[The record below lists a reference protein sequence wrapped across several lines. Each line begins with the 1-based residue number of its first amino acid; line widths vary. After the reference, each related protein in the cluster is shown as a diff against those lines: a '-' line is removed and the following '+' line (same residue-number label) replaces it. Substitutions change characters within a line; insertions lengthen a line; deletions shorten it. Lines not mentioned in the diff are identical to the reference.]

1 MSRQQRRRIAEET
14 IQITHRGWYY
24 RNGKRIDLPHADFSA
39 AILIGAEEAERC
51 GNMIGTDGTASST
64 PDIYVLDV
72 DSFACA
78 EEMDGALVM
87 NFANAHVPGGGFR
100 NGANAQ
106 EECLCR
112 ESTLYCSISS
122 ETASGMY
129 SYNNRRRRAC
139 ASDYMV
145 LSPNVCVFRDLHDN
159 LLDKPF
165 LTSVITVPAP
175 NRNGAAKD
183 VSRSALTR
191 VMKARL
197 RKMFAAAAAHGYTS
211 LVLGAWGCGAFGHNP
226 YNVAKYFYD
235 VLIDEGYH
243 NCFETIA
250 FAIIDRGEKKNFH
263 AFADV
268 FQDVATVCTGDMP
281 KTMPL
286 DPGFYQTNYPFVM
299 YNFSQENISQENI
312 GYSYG
317 TTKNGIPFMAEIW
330 EQSDGDRAVAF
341 YLPVIEDFMK
351 LAGVPLVNEETGTET
366 FFIKKPVKAF
376 HALCVDM
383 ADHGMVE
390 DLSILF
396 AYVTFLE
403 DCDLLTFSTELQNA
417 YGFLLADVMGH
428 DLIAITISLTIDG
441 EEAASTP
448 LSWIPFH
455 HLSPKKKHLR
465 LV

>member
-1 MSRQQRRRIAEET
+1 MSSRQRRQVAEET
-14 IQITHRGWYY
+14 IQITQQGWYCKH
-24 RNGKRIDLPHADFSA
+24 GKRIDLQHEDFSA
-39 AILIGAEEAERC
+39 AILVDAKEAKRC
-51 GNMIGTDGTASST
+51 KDMMDTDKSGSSS
-64 PDIYVLDV
+64 PDIYILDV

-78 EEMDGALVM
+78 EGMDGALVM

-112 ESTLYCSISS
+112 ESTLYRSINSN
-122 ETASGMY
+122 TAVGMY
-129 SYNNRRRRAC
+129 SYNNRRKSAC
-139 ASDYMV
+139 ASDYMI

-159 LLDKPF
+159 FLDVPF

-183 VSRSALTR
+183 VSMTMLAR

-197 RKMFAAAAAHGYTS
+197 RKMFVVAAAHGYSS
-211 LVLGAWGCGAFGHNP
+211 LILGAWGCGAFGHNS
-226 YNVAKYFYD
+226 YDVAKYFYD
-235 VLIDEGYH
+235 VLVDEGYH
-243 NCFETIA
+243 HYFETIA
-250 FAIIDRGEKKNFH
+250 FAIIDRDEKKNFR

-268 FQDVATVCTGDMP
+268 FQDIATICTGDTSEP
-281 KTMPL
+281 AAVV
-286 DPGFYQTNYPFVM
+286 PGFYQANYPFVT

-317 TTKNGIPFMAEIW
+317 MTKNGIPFLAEIW
-330 EQSDGDRAVAF
+330 EQADGDRAVAF

-351 LAGVPLVNEETGTET
+351 LEGVPLVNETTGTET
-366 FFIKKPVKAF
+366 FFIRKPVKAY

-383 ADHGMVE
+383 ADYGMVE
-390 DLSILF
+390 DLSVLF

-403 DCDLLTFSTELQNA
+403 ECGLLTFSTDLQNA
-417 YGFLLADVMGH
+417 YAFLLADVMGCE
-428 DLIAITISLTIDG
+428 LIAITISLTIEG
-441 EEAASTP
+441 EMVAAVP
-448 LSWIPFH
+448 LTWIPFQ
-455 HLSPKKKHLR
+455 HLSPKRNHLR